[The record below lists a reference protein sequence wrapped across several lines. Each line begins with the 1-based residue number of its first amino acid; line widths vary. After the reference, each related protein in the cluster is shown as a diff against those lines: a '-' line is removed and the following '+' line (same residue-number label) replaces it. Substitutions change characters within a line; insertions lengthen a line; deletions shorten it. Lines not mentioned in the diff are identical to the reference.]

1 MPSALPRETII
12 ALRARREAHR
22 IASDI
27 LNKPID
33 PKSLA
38 CPRCARQLPLS
49 EFDRSDD
56 TRVDCR
62 CGALVKLPPH
72 LACYLPAYASFIC
85 IACGKELDAAR
96 ISPYGRFTCRRC
108 GVHTTVPREVQPY
121 APAGDDDEYNDF
133 VLPSFPPPPMPSAT
147 QMREYV
153 LLAVAFAAILLLV
166 YFLTPT

>member
-1 MPSALPRETII
+1 MI

-33 PKSLA
+33 LKSLA
-38 CPRCARQLPLS
+38 CPRCTRQLALTD
-49 EFDRSDD
+49 FDRSDD
-56 TRVDCR
+56 ACIDCR

-85 IACGKELDAAR
+85 IACGTQLDRAR
-96 ISPYGRFTCRRC
+96 ISAYGGFTCRHC
-108 GVHTTVPREVQPY
+108 GAHTTVPREVQPY
-121 APAGDDDEYNDF
+121 APAGDEDEFYDF